1 MMRPASCW
9 SSAAV
14 NPPGSRPCSP
24 MAAYP
29 EYQGLAEIAIS
40 APSAPD
46 ARDMINRHT
55 ATKTHQKKQSE
66 QQVSD
71 HQNKIAL
78 NRKLRCWMAC
88 QDSLRSARSN
98 REGMCHAHSAQICR
112 PVATMGSLRSCHT
125 RLTEPEMQTLT
136 SHLRN
141 PSGQP
146 QRKTASGRDRA
157 MSGAAS
163 NISNSCSVMWALKES
178 SPSSCFGLTS
188 DAMSVAQPRKYRS
201 TCRPNVPQI
210 DPIRD
215 HRRTAPMPYHRPQL

>member
-1 MMRPASCW
+1 MMRPAS
-9 SSAAV
+9 SRYNAAV
-14 NPPGSRPCSP
+14 HPPGSRPCSP

-46 ARDMINRHT
+46 ARDVMNRHT
-55 ATKTHQKKQSE
+55 AAMARLLVRCVLR
-66 QQVSD
+66 VSD

-98 REGMCHAHSAQICR
+98 REGMCHAHSAQKNR
-112 PVATMGSLRSCHT
+112 PETTKRTLRSCHT

-157 MSGAAS
+157 MSGAAT
-163 NISNSCSVMWALKES
+163 NISNSCSVMWALK
-178 SPSSCFGLTS
+178 
-188 DAMSVAQPRKYRS
+188 A
-201 TCRPNVPQI
+201 
-210 DPIRD
+210 
-215 HRRTAPMPYHRPQL
+215 TAPRSCNGLASG

>member
-46 ARDMINRHT
+46 ARDVMNRHT
-55 ATKTHQKKQSE
+55 AAMARLLVRCVLR
-66 QQVSD
+66 VSD

-98 REGMCHAHSAQICR
+98 REGMRHAHNTQKNR
-112 PVATMGSLRSCHT
+112 PETTKRTLR
-125 RLTEPEMQTLT
+125 
-136 SHLRN
+136 
-141 PSGQP
+141 
-146 QRKTASGRDRA
+146 
-157 MSGAAS
+157 
-163 NISNSCSVMWALKES
+163 
-178 SPSSCFGLTS
+178 
-188 DAMSVAQPRKYRS
+188 
-201 TCRPNVPQI
+201 
-210 DPIRD
+210 
-215 HRRTAPMPYHRPQL
+215 